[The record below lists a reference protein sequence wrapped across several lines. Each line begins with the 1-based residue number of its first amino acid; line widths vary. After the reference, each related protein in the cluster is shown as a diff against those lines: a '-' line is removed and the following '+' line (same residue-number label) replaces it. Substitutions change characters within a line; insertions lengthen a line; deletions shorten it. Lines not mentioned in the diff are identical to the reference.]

1 MTSFPSPLITL
12 TSDFGSRDGYAAAM
26 KGSILTVCPGAR
38 IIDITH
44 EIDVHDVAQA
54 SHALASAAP
63 YFPPDT
69 IHVVV
74 VDPGV
79 GSNRR
84 PLLLLTPDAGF
95 VGPDNGVF
103 TGVLKRLE
111 QPVAPANQVD
121 AIVDHPGQTH
131 RAALP
136 ADCTAYVI
144 DHEGLWRQPV
154 SQTFHGR
161 DIFGP
166 VAGHLGSG
174 VTPDRIGTAIDYV
187 EVLPDQT
194 VRRRQGRIDGTVVS
208 VDRFGNLVT
217 DIKLAGSEKVTNIE
231 IAGRRISSLSTFYT
245 EAAGL
250 LAIVGSHGSVEIA
263 WMQDSAARRL
273 GVGVG
278 TPVTVRGD
286 L

>member
-12 TSDFGSRDGYAAAM
+12 TTDFGNRDGYAAAM
-26 KGSILTVCPGAR
+26 KGAILTVCPGAR

-44 EIDVHDVAQA
+44 EIDAHDVAQA
-54 SHALASAAP
+54 SQVLASATP
-63 YFPPDT
+63 YYPPDT

-79 GSNRR
+79 GSDRQ

-103 TGVLKRLE
+103 TEVLKRLGK
-111 QPVAPANQVD
+111 PVVPTIQVD

-131 RAALP
+131 RATLP

-144 DHEGLWRQPV
+144 DHEDLWRQPV

-161 DIFGP
+161 DVFGP
-166 VAGHLGSG
+166 VAGHLGAG
-174 VTPDRIGTAIDYV
+174 VAPDRIGTAIEYV
-187 EVLPDQT
+187 EVLPDQS
-194 VRRRQGRIDGTVVS
+194 VRRQQGRIDGTVVS

-217 DIKLAGSEKVTNIE
+217 NIRLARSAKVTNIE
-231 IAGRRISSLSTFYT
+231 IAGSRISSLSTFYT

-263 WMQDSAARRL
+263 WTQDSAARRL